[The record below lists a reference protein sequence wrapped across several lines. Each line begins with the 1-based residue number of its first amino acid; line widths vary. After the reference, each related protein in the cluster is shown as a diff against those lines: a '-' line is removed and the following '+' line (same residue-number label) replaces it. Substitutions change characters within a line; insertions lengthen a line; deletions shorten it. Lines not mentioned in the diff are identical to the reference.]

1 MNSSKSMAKKKVVK
15 KITKKVI
22 KKAIKKSP
30 AKKPIGITIKKII
43 GREILDSRGNPT
55 VEVDLTLSD
64 GSFGRAAVPSGAS
77 TGSYEAV
84 ELRDGDKKRYGGKG
98 VLFAV
103 ENVNTTLRK
112 ALVNKSFNQ
121 KSLDEAMIALDGTK
135 NKAKLGANAI
145 LGISMAFSH
154 AMAKS
159 QKSPLYKYFAKIA
172 KTGKPMSL
180 PLPMMNILNGGKHA
194 EKSTDLQEFMI
205 MPVGAS
211 TWREALRM
219 GAEVFHALKKILH
232 DRGLSTTTG
241 DEGGYAPSLGN
252 NEGALKVILEAIEK
266 AGYVPGNDIAIAID
280 AAASELYKDGVYELA
295 SEGRNLKTEEMVEF
309 YSNWLNN
316 YPIVSIEDGFS
327 EDDWTGYEMMTAKD
341 GKRLQI
347 VGDDLFVTN
356 IDRLSMGI
364 QKKAGN
370 SILIKLNQIGTVTET
385 IAAINMAHKA
395 GMTAV
400 VSHRS
405 GETEDVTISHFVVGL
420 GCGQIKTGSLCRTD
434 RVAKYNELLR
444 IEEQLGKNAVFVGRK
459 VFKK

>member
-1 MNSSKSMAKKKVVK
+1 MNLLKSMAKKIVK
-15 KITKKVI
+15 KAVKKVI
-22 KKAIKKSP
+22 KKKP
-30 AKKPIGITIKKII
+30 APKKPIGITIKKII

-159 QKSPLYKYFAKIA
+159 QNKPLYKYFAGIA

-232 DRGLSTTTG
+232 DRGLGTTTG

-295 SEGRNLKTEEMVEF
+295 SEERSLKTEEMVEF

-316 YPIVSIEDGFS
+316 YPIVSIEDGFA

-459 VFKK
+459 VFRK